1 MSFFAASNQAKHL
14 GKVRAFLKEPK
25 SGFSMTSGASIT
37 EIYELANSKS
47 SSAEKIDSSFGER
60 LSLAQAY
67 SSMSCA
73 KVAKNLKVSRELS
86 RRWRLDKSRFLGDL
100 NSLATLLNVP
110 AKWLEIGGE
119 EHLPANSH
127 LGQRL
132 GVQRDNSKQL
142 LYAATLSLITN
153 LPDDATENELMRA
166 IELNVFTSPLLS
178 RLARRAGGR
187 WQIQGGKLLFSPWTP
202 PPEKQQ
208 RIGKAWPIETEDII
222 REELALRA
230 SIYGAYVE
238 IKARCENLGL
248 VYPARITLHKRA
260 SSVKKRELDYGVDLN
275 SRVLEALA
283 LACLTKH

>member
-14 GKVRAFLKEPK
+14 GKVRDFLKDPK
-25 SGFSMTSGASIT
+25 SGFSVTSGASIT
-37 EIYELANSKS
+37 EIYELANAKS

-60 LSLAQAY
+60 LLLAQAY
-67 SSMSCA
+67 LNMSSV
-73 KVAKNLKVSRELS
+73 KVARNLGVSRELV
-86 RRWRLDKSRFLGDL
+86 RRWRINKSRFLGDL
-100 NSLATLLNVP
+100 SQLATLLNVP
-110 AKWLEIGGE
+110 AKWLQFGGE

-132 GVQRDNSKQL
+132 GVQREDAKEL
-142 LYAATLSLITN
+142 LYSQTMSLISI

-166 IELNVFTSPLLS
+166 IELNIFASPSLS

-202 PPEKQQ
+202 PPKKQQ
-208 RIGKAWPIETEDII
+208 RIGKAWPIVTEDII
-222 REELALRA
+222 REELALKR
-230 SIYGAYVE
+230 SIYGAYSE